1 MTEERWK
8 TVVVGS
14 GFGGSVVAHRLA
26 EKQSGVLVLERGQP
40 YPPGRFPRSPR
51 EFNKR
56 GFWDPKQ
63 KLHGL
68 FEVWHFSGLDMICA
82 SGLGGGSLIYANVMI
97 PKDADSFVRED
108 LEADGCED
116 WPITAK
122 DLKPHYKRVEA
133 MQAPQRFPSQG
144 EPYASVGKAQAMRD
158 AADTL
163 GLTAEAPKLAVLFA
177 AKAGGKPVPGDP
189 VADPGLHGR
198 PRTTCRLCGECN
210 IGCNFGAKNT
220 LDFTYLTAAQRSH
233 ATIRTCCEVHRI
245 EPHDEGYR
253 IGYVQHVAARRG
265 HPRELLDPSTE
276 PWRTVIAERVVLAAG
291 AVGSPRLLL
300 ANRASLRGLSPMLGT
315 RVSANGDAIVWLKD
329 ARLPRADGRRAPRYL
344 DPSRGP
350 VITTSVKVP
359 DELSTSGRGY
369 RIQDAGAPVLGD
381 WFWELFELPKVPW
394 RLRRLILRM
403 IREHLR
409 RRPDTNMSAEL
420 ASAISDAPA
429 TLLPLLGMGRD
440 VPDGRYVLDGERLDL
455 DWSPKPSK
463 AYYDALHASFGEVA
477 EALGGTLPKHPK
489 GPLNRTRSV
498 HPLGG
503 CPMGEDRSSG
513 VVDSWGRVF
522 GFDNLYVVDG
532 SAMPGPVGA
541 NPSFTIAAFADR
553 VADGILA
560 RG

>member
-1 MTEERWK
+1 MTEERFK

-26 EKQSGVLVLERGQP
+26 AVEEGVLVLERGQP
-40 YPPGRFPRSPR
+40 YPPGSFPRTPR
-51 EFNKR
+51 DFGQ
-56 GFWDPKQ
+56 GFWDPQ
-63 KLHGL
+63 QDLHGL

-97 PKDADSFVRED
+97 RKDADSFVRED
-108 LEADGCED
+108 LGAGGREH
-116 WPITAK
+116 WPITSEE
-122 DLKPHYKRVEA
+122 LERHYDNVEL
-133 MQAPQRFPSQG
+133 MQAPQRFPSDV

-158 AADTL
+158 AADAL
-163 GLTAEAPKLAVLFA
+163 GLEVEAPLLAVLFA
-177 AKAGGKPVPGDP
+177 AHARGAPVPGAP
-189 VADPGLHGR
+189 VAGDDLHGL
-198 PRTTCRLCGECN
+198 PRSTCRLCGECD

-220 LDFTYLTAAQRSH
+220 LDFTYLSAAKANR
-233 ATIRTCCEVHRI
+233 AEIRTCCEVRTI
-245 EPHDEGYR
+245 EPLDEGRRGYR
-253 IGYVQHVAARRG
+253 IGYAQHLPARDA
-265 HPRELLDPSTE
+265 HPRDLLDPSDE
-276 PWRTVIAERVVLAAG
+276 PWRTLTAERVVLAAG

-300 ANRASLRGLSPMLGT
+300 SNRASLPGLSPVLGT

-329 ARLPRADGRRAPRYL
+329 ARLPYL

-359 DELSTSGRGY
+359 DGRSMSGRGH

-381 WFWELFELPKVPW
+381 WFWELLELPKLPW
-394 RLRRLILRM
+394 RLRRLIART
-403 IREHLR
+403 IYEHFT
-409 RRPDTNMSAEL
+409 RRPDTNLSAEL
-420 ASAISDAPA
+420 ARGISDAPA
-429 TLLPLLGMGRD
+429 RLLPLLGMGRD

-455 DWSPKPSK
+455 NWSPAASK
-463 AYYDALHASFGEVA
+463 EYYDALRESFDEVA
-477 EALGGTLPKHPK
+477 EALGGTLLKRPK
-489 GPLNRTRSV
+489 GLLNRTRTV

-513 VVDSWGRVF
+513 VVDSLGRVF
-522 GFDNLYVVDG
+522 GFENLYVVDG

-553 VADGILA
+553 VAEGILD